1 MGPGLLAKIDV
12 RHAFRLLPVHPADRH
27 LLAMSWKVDLFID
40 TCLPFGL
47 RSAPKLF
54 NVLADLL
61 SWILEKKGISPL
73 IHNLDDFLTIGQ
85 ADSAACQNHL
95 TTIKEVCHNLG
106 IPLALEK
113 LEGPSQC
120 LTFLGITLDT
130 QLMEGRLPS
139 DKLLC
144 IRNQLSAWLTQKR
157 ATKREILSLVG
168 LLQHACKVVR
178 PGRSFVSRMYST
190 ATKLKQLSH
199 YTRLNKDFRS
209 DLHWWHAFVTIWNG
223 TSFLHA
229 PSHQANFDCTIQTDA
244 SGSWGC
250 GAFFYPHWFQYAW
263 PAEWAPINIM
273 AKELVPIII
282 SCAIWAG
289 PPYLHTSKHN
299 FNAIIKAWSLPST
312 KAYQKMYL
320 LRCLWFITASFDIDI
335 TATHLP
341 GIHNN
346 AVDILSRDQ
355 GKEFL
360 AAHSQV
366 SRLPT
371 NLPPP
376 LLSLLAPERLDWTSP
391 LFLRHTHQLT
401 LRRRHISAPPN
412 PDSLQL
418 KAQYF
423 STTALQPTPEALTA
437 LVSSGLKHFAKPS
450 MQEHYQLLKPC

>member
-1 MGPGLLAKIDV
+1 MGPGALLAKIDV
-12 RHAFRLLPVHPADRH
+12 RHAFRLLPVHPAADRH
-27 LLAMSWKVDLFID
+27 LLAMSWKGDLFID

-73 IHNLDDFLTIGQ
+73 IHYLDDFLTIGQ

-130 QLMEGRLPS
+130 QLMEARLPS
-139 DKLLC
+139 DKLLR
-144 IRNQLSAWLTQKR
+144 IRNQLSAWLTRKR

-190 ATKLKQLSH
+190 AAKLKQLSH

-282 SCAIWAG
+282 SCAVWAPLLAHKQTQFQCDNQSLVSAINKG
-289 PPYLHTSKHN
+289 SSKDNMVMH
-299 FNAIIKAWSLPST
+299 
-312 KAYQKMYL
+312 L

-341 GIHNN
+341 GIH
-346 AVDILSRDQ
+346 DMLSRDQ

-391 LFLRHTHQLT
+391 LFLRHFTDTLT
-401 LRRRHISAPPN
+401 LIQQPPK
-412 PDSLQL
+412 SRL
-418 KAQYF
+418 
-423 STTALQPTPEALTA
+423 TTH
-437 LVSSGLKHFAKPS
+437 G
-450 MQEHYQLLKPC
+450 YN